1 MPSAAGGGRRSARGA
16 AVLAIALAA
25 IVAAVERAEATPG
38 SAETPLRRVG
48 ASGRIPQ
55 SGLQFNTGHQ
65 GAVARMASWRGGSF
79 VVSAGVDGSL
89 RVWDPRDGSLR
100 HAVALRGVP
109 SALVVHPWLPRA
121 FVALADG
128 SGEWLAAWDWESGL
142 KLFSI
147 PLGDPPLFLG
157 LSRTAG
163 SLLVGR
169 ASFEGLWLL
178 DPTTGE
184 RQPGLESG
192 TGIVTFAV
200 TSRDERTVLTY
211 LPSGSLVYR
220 DRATGRVRQS
230 LRVPADLA
238 DLGLS
243 SSRRHLVGR
252 SGEWLMAIDA
262 VDGAV
267 TDRLRIGGMRTMQVW
282 GAADRVVV
290 AEEDESGPSLR
301 TVSVTAGRF
310 DATRPAWR
318 VAETPTALSY
328 GHEKLFAGL
337 TDGTILT
344 LDLRDPEPAA
354 AVLVR
359 DERLPILDVAAAG
372 NTIVL
377 GTRAG
382 VVTIAGGFVAGAPPR
397 LAEAMSSGMEARVLA
412 GPFGEGR
419 SSAIRVTALDA
430 ERVLVWTVGDEPG
443 IAVLHLREHLLGVPH
458 LPLPG
463 PLANLDVT
471 GRMIAAVDR
480 TGRAALLAAH
490 TGTVV
495 TESGEGSSVPPATA
509 FETLYAVTIPGTTD
523 VAAATGDGGP
533 ALVAALASFGA
544 MGTSI
549 VSIAAATGET
559 VAMPDPRSYVYD
571 LAYDPHGGALYSL
584 GVHEGA
590 GSRTTLMRHTG
601 AGLDQRRTLFVAAG
615 EDLRASVAVESAVD
629 AAAVDAA
636 EGRVFFSLTGR
647 VRLWDGQRTRHLV
660 ETGREARR
668 LAVHRGRVYAANSDG
683 TLSAW
688 SADTLAHQFDLHLW
702 RDFEWLLTSGDRYW
716 TSPGGARYVR
726 GDPDA
731 GRGTENP
738 AADWNQAAD

>member
-1 MPSAAGGGRRSARGA
+1 MAA
-16 AVLAIALAA
+16 
-25 IVAAVERAEATPG
+25 
-38 SAETPLRRVG
+38 
-48 ASGRIPQ
+48 
-55 SGLQFNTGHQ
+55 
-65 GAVARMASWRGGSF
+65 WRGGSF
-79 VVSAGVDGSL
+79 LVSAGVDGSL

-128 SGEWLAAWDWESGL
+128 SGQWLTAWDWESGV

-147 PLGDPPLFLG
+147 PLSDPPLFLG

-169 ASFEGLWLL
+169 ASFDGLWLL

-220 DRATGRVRQS
+220 DRATGRVLQS

-243 SSRRHLVGR
+243 SARRHLIGR
-252 SGEWLMAIDA
+252 SGEWLVAIDA

-267 TDRLRIGGMRTMQVW
+267 TDRVRIGGLRTVQVW

-310 DATRPAWR
+310 DATRSAWR

-337 TDGTILT
+337 TDGTVLT
-344 LDLRDPEPAA
+344 LDLRDPEPAV

-359 DERLPILDVAAAG
+359 DERLAILDVAAAG
-372 NTIVL
+372 DTIVL

-382 VVTIAGGFVAGAPPR
+382 VVTITGGFVGGAPLR
-397 LAEAMSSGMEARVLA
+397 LADGLRSGVEATVLA
-412 GPFGEGR
+412 GPFAEGR

-430 ERVLVWTVGDEPG
+430 ERVLVWSVGDAPG
-443 IAVLHLREHLLGVPH
+443 IAVLHLREHLLGAPH
-458 LPLPG
+458 LPLPA
-463 PLANLDVT
+463 PLANLTAT
-471 GRMIAAVDR
+471 GTTIAVVDR

-490 TGTVV
+490 TGAGLS
-495 TESGEGSSVPPATA
+495 ESGAEASMPPATE

-523 VAAATGDGGP
+523 VVAATADGGP
-533 ALVAALASFGA
+533 ALVAALASFGT

-549 VSIAAATGET
+549 VNIAAATGET
-559 VAMPDPRSYVYD
+559 VAMPDQRSYVYD
-571 LAYDPHGGALYSL
+571 LEYDPQSGALYSL
-584 GVHEGA
+584 GVYEGA

-601 AGLDQRRTLFVAAG
+601 AELDQRHTLFVAAG
-615 EDLRASVAVESAVD
+615 EDLRASVAVAP
-629 AAAVDAA
+629 AVDAA
-636 EGRVFFSLTGR
+636 EERVFFSLTGR
-647 VRLWDGQRTRHLV
+647 VRLWDGQRTRPLA

-668 LAVHRGRVYAANSDG
+668 LAVHQGWVYAANSDG

-688 SADTLAHQFDLHLW
+688 SADTLAHRFDLHLW
-702 RDFEWLLTSGDRYW
+702 RDCEWVLTSGDRYW
-716 TSPGGARYVR
+716 TSPDGARYVR
-726 GDPDA
+726 
-731 GRGTENP
+731 
-738 AADWNQAAD
+738 